1 VTEPR
6 ASRPSYARAFWGL
19 ILRDLRVLRR
29 TFWPFITRTGMNPL
43 LTVFVFAYVFPKIGQ
58 GMHFAS
64 ADGPDFGT
72 ILVPGLVAVAIVF
85 QGIAAVA
92 LPLAMELSATR
103 EIEDRVL
110 APLPNWMVAAEKI
123 VFAAVQGVVAGLFVF
138 PLLYLIP
145 ATPIQIDVQSWPLL
159 ALVVL
164 LASTL
169 SGALGLALGT
179 WVEPRQ
185 IGLMFAVVVVPMTF
199 LGCVYY
205 PWAALGPIPWLK
217 ALVLVNPLV
226 YMSEGLRA
234 ALTPDLP
241 HMPMLWFLSALV
253 LTTALL
259 AWFGIRSFRR
269 RTID

>member
-1 VTEPR
+1 
-6 ASRPSYARAFWGL
+6 
-19 ILRDLRVLRR
+19 
-29 TFWPFITRTGMNPL
+29 MNPL
-43 LTVFVFAYVFPKIGQ
+43 LPLFVFAYVFPQ
-58 GMHFAS
+58 LWPGMHLAS
-64 ADGPDFGT
+64 ADGPNFGT

-103 EIEDRVL
+103 EVEDRVL
-110 APLPNWMVAAEKI
+110 APLPNWLVASEKI

-138 PLLYLIP
+138 PLLYLVP
-145 ATPIQIDVQSWPLL
+145 ATPVDIHVQSWPLL
-159 ALVVL
+159 AVVVL
-164 LASTL
+164 LASLL

-179 WVEPRQ
+179 SVAPRQ

-217 ALVLVNPLV
+217 TLVLVNPLV

-234 ALTPDLP
+234 ALTPELP
-241 HMPMLWFLSALV
+241 HMAPILFLAALV
-253 LTTALL
+253 IATALL
-259 AWFGIRSFRR
+259 GGFGIRAFRR

>member
-1 VTEPR
+1 
-6 ASRPSYARAFWGL
+6 
-19 ILRDLRVLRR
+19 
-29 TFWPFITRTGMNPL
+29 
-43 LTVFVFAYVFPKIGQ
+43 
-58 GMHFAS
+58 MHFAS
-64 ADGPDFGT
+64 ADGPNFGT

-110 APLPNWMVAAEKI
+110 APIPNWLVASEKI
-123 VFAAVQGVVAGLFVF
+123 VFAAVQGVVAGLCVF
-138 PLLYLIP
+138 PLLYLVP
-145 ATPIQIDVQSWPLL
+145 ATPVDIHVQSWPLL
-159 ALVVL
+159 AVVVVL
-164 LASTL
+164 ASLL

-179 WVEPRQ
+179 SVAPRQ

-217 ALVLVNPLV
+217 TLVLVNPLV

-234 ALTPDLP
+234 ALTPELP
-241 HMPMLWFLSALV
+241 HMAPTLFLAALV
-253 LTTALL
+253 IATALL
-259 AWFGIRSFRR
+259 GGFGIRAFRR